1 MPAVT
6 FTIPSIFKA
15 IDGISAP
22 MKAMGKSVQD
32 FASKAEAGIARS
44 ERMFNRLTPSIGGAA
59 KQLLSFATTAAITA
73 GIVSTVHFS
82 TKSLMDYETA
92 VQSFRTIVG
101 GTDET
106 FSKYQAQINQVA
118 KDTKKSAVDVAA
130 SFENIAGLNAK
141 FAETAE
147 GIGEVSKAAI
157 LLSKASRDD
166 LATSAQN
173 LVGIMN
179 QFSKPASEATDTI
192 NVLAAGAAV
201 GASSITK
208 TSEAFVNFGSVAAG
222 ANISLE
228 KSVALVQ
235 VLGKFSIF
243 GAEAGTKLR
252 GSVLKLQQAG
262 LGYASGQ
269 FDINDALAEA
279 NKRLEKLSTAK
290 QKDAAILKMFG
301 AENIS
306 TGKILLNNVALFDEY
321 TKGVTGTN
329 AVVEAAALNS
339 ATLTV
344 KLDEMKNK
352 WVNIITSSDGAASSL
367 NTVKNVIGF
376 LTDNMETI
384 VSIGT
389 KILLFFA
396 AWKALLI
403 ISKVVMIGYN
413 IALGVMGALSGTA
426 SVAIGANAI
435 ALGAYKVVLAI
446 VTAAQWAWN
455 AAMLANPIGLIIV
468 AVAALIALVVVVIR
482 KWDEWG
488 AALSL
493 FMGPLG
499 IVISLVQSFRRNWDM
514 VTQAFTEGGILAG
527 LKAIGVT
534 LLDAVLMPLQ
544 QLLKIIAAVTGADWA
559 TSAMNSI
566 EQFRKDLGVNVET
579 PAVNPEQAKQ
589 DGIRETISTQRQN
602 VAIDIR
608 DQTGRAQMTNDNPL
622 IPINLTSTMGMQPG

>member
-1 MPAVT
+1 MGATT

-22 MKAMGKSVQD
+22 IKAMQKNMQS
-32 FASKAEAGIARS
+32 FANTAEAGIARS
-44 ERMFNRLTPSIGGAA
+44 ERLFNKLTPSIGGAA

-82 TKSLMDYETA
+82 TKSLMDYESA

-101 GTDET
+101 GSDDT
-106 FSKYQAQINQVA
+106 FKKYQDRINQVA
-118 KDTKKSAVDVAA
+118 KDTKKSSVDVAA

-147 GIGEVSKAAI
+147 SIGAVSEAAI

-166 LATSAQN
+166 LAVSAQN

-179 QFSKPASEATDTI
+179 QFSLEANQANRTI

-208 TSEAFVNFGSVAAG
+208 TSEAFVNFGSVASG

-235 VLGKFSIF
+235 VLGKFSLF

-252 GSVLKLQQAG
+252 GSILKLQQAG
-262 LGYASGQ
+262 IGYASGQ
-269 FDINDALAEA
+269 FDINNALAEA
-279 NKRLEKLSTAK
+279 RAKIDKLSTAK

-306 TGKILLNNVALFDEY
+306 TGKILLNNIQLFDEY

-329 AVVEAAALNS
+329 AVQAAAALNS
-339 ATLTV
+339 STLAV
-344 KLDEMKNK
+344 KLDELKNR
-352 WVNIITSSDGAASSL
+352 WVNIITSSDGATSSL
-367 NTVKNVIGF
+367 NTAKNVIGF
-376 LTDNMETI
+376 LTDNMDTI
-384 VSIGT
+384 VSIGS
-389 KILLFFA
+389 KILIFFA
-396 AWKALLI
+396 GWKALLI
-403 ISKVVMIGYN
+403 VSKAVMIGYN
-413 IALGVMGALSGTA
+413 VALGVMGALSGSA
-426 SVAIGANAI
+426 SVAIGANTV
-435 ALGAYKVVLAI
+435 ALGAYKVVLAL
-446 VTAAQWAWN
+446 VTAAQWALN
-455 AAMLANPIGLIIV
+455 VAMTANPIGLIIV
-468 AVAALIALVVVVIR
+468 AVAALIALVVVVIK

-488 AALSL
+488 AALSI

-499 IVISLVQSFRRNWDM
+499 VIISMVQSFRRNWDM
-514 VTQAFTEGGILAG
+514 ITQAFNEGGILAG

-544 QLLKIIAAVTGADWA
+544 QLLKIVAQVTGADWA
-559 TSAMNSI
+559 NNAMKSI
-566 EQFRKDLGVNVET
+566 EQFRKDLGVDVNT
-579 PAVNPEQAKQ
+579 PAVNPEQARQ
-589 DGIRETISTQRQN
+589 ESLRETINTQRQN
-602 VAIDIR
+602 VAIDIN
-608 DQTGRAQMTNDNPL
+608 DKTGRAQMTNDNPL
-622 IPINLTSTMGMQPG
+622 IPITLTSTMGMQPG

>member
-1 MPAVT
+1 MGATT

-22 MKAMGKSVQD
+22 IKAMSKNVQD

-44 ERMFNRLTPSIGGAA
+44 ERLFNKLTPSIGGAA

-82 TKSLMDYETA
+82 TKSLMDYESA

-101 GTDET
+101 GSDDT
-106 FSKYQAQINQVA
+106 FKKYQDRINQVA
-118 KDTKKSAVDVAA
+118 KDTKKSSVDVAA

-147 GIGEVSKAAI
+147 SIGAVSEAAI

-166 LATSAQN
+166 LAVSAQN

-179 QFSKPASEATDTI
+179 QFSLEANQANRTI

-208 TSEAFVNFGSVAAG
+208 TSEAFVNFGSVASG

-235 VLGKFSIF
+235 VLGKFSLF

-252 GSVLKLQQAG
+252 GSILKLQQAG
-262 LGYASGQ
+262 IGYASGQ
-269 FDINDALAEA
+269 FDINNALAEA
-279 NKRLEKLSTAK
+279 RAKIDKLSTAK

-306 TGKILLNNVALFDEY
+306 TGKILLNNIQLFDEY

-329 AVVEAAALNS
+329 AVQAAAALNS
-339 ATLTV
+339 STLAV
-344 KLDEMKNK
+344 KLDELKNR
-352 WVNIITSSDGAASSL
+352 WVNIITSSDGATSSL
-367 NTVKNVIGF
+367 NTAKNVIGF
-376 LTDNMETI
+376 LTDNMDTI
-384 VSIGT
+384 VSIGS
-389 KILLFFA
+389 KILIFFA
-396 AWKALLI
+396 GWKALLI
-403 ISKVVMIGYN
+403 VSKAVMIGYN
-413 IALGVMGALSGTA
+413 VALGVMGALSGSA
-426 SVAIGANAI
+426 SVAIGANTV
-435 ALGAYKVVLAI
+435 ALGAYKVVLAL
-446 VTAAQWAWN
+446 VTAAQWALN
-455 AAMLANPIGLIIV
+455 VAMTANPIGLIIV
-468 AVAALIALVVVVIR
+468 AVAALIALVVVVIK

-488 AALSL
+488 AALSI

-499 IVISLVQSFRRNWDM
+499 VIISMVQSFRRNWDM
-514 VTQAFTEGGILAG
+514 ITQAFNEGGILAG

-544 QLLKIIAAVTGADWA
+544 QLLKIVAQVTGADWA
-559 TSAMNSI
+559 NNAMKSI
-566 EQFRKDLGVNVET
+566 EQFRKDLGVDVNT
-579 PAVNPEQAKQ
+579 PAVNPEQARQ
-589 DGIRETISTQRQN
+589 ESLRETINTQRQN
-602 VAIDIR
+602 VAIDIN
-608 DQTGRAQMTNDNPL
+608 DKTGRAQMTNDNPL
-622 IPINLTSTMGMQPG
+622 IPITLTSTMGMQPG